1 MSYVDGK
8 LLVAGLSNE
17 EFTSDMRTIP
27 FPFKNVDKGT
37 GVRIWHSAHGRYE
50 TASPVR
56 TFVPYTIDKQ
66 QFILAATIARRW

>member
-27 FPFKNVDKGT
+27 FPFKNVADRPT
-37 GVRIWHSAHGRYE
+37 DNR
-50 TASPVR
+50 
-56 TFVPYTIDKQ
+56 
-66 QFILAATIARRW
+66 L